1 LVIVQKLLKA
11 ACGTT
16 ALTLMGCYTL
26 QPVTSASPAIGERI
40 AFDVNDM
47 GRAALGG
54 SMGPEIGQIEGRLV
68 QKDTTQYVV
77 AVSSIRLLRGGEQTW
92 SGEQVHIKSDY
103 VTTTYARH
111 FAKGRTIALSAV
123 GIGALAFLVTRS
135 LTATGDADVKVP
147 GDSSSTMVSPRP

>member
-1 LVIVQKLLKA
+1 MVMLRNAGIAAMGLNLV
-11 ACGTT
+11 
-16 ALTLMGCYTL
+16 GCYTL
-26 QPVTSASPAIGERI
+26 QPSRGVAPAIGERV
-40 AFDVNDM
+40 AFDVNDT

-77 AVSSIRLLRGGEQTW
+77 AESSIRLLPGGEQSW
-92 SGEQVHIKSDY
+92 SGDQVHIKSDY